1 MTHLELAHLWGVY
14 PGDRAYPLAEGVSTL
29 PLTGIGPC

>member
-1 MTHLELAHLWGVY
+1 VY